1 MMALNPKPLFL
12 LYYIIIY
19 MIIINFD
26 RSLFLG
32 YIRALCNFMSIILY
46 NIYNNIRII
55 CVQGFYSMYIVFKD
69 IFIFR
74 CVFGLTKRVCDFA
87 QGFKYNI
94 IRP

>member
-1 MMALNPKPLFL
+1 MIIILDLGSDDV

-19 MIIINFD
+19 MIIINFL
-26 RSLFLG
+26 RSLFFGL
-32 YIRALCNFMSIILY
+32 YWSYVDFFRALLYIIYIILGLG
-46 NIYNNIRII
+46 IL
-55 CVQGFYSMYIVFKD
+55 FDDSMYIVFKD

-74 CVFGLTKRVCDFA
+74 CVFGLTKRVCDFG

>member
-1 MMALNPKPLFL
+1 
-12 LYYIIIY
+12 
-19 MIIINFD
+19 MIIINF
-26 RSLFLG
+26 LIEACFLG
-32 YIRALCNFMSIILY
+32 YIRAMCNFMSNYLY
-46 NIYNNIRII
+46 NIYYNIRII
-55 CVQGFYSMYIVFKD
+55 CVQGLLFDDPIYIVFKD